1 MRKIIPIAM
10 LLLVCFPSAF
20 GNEAIIIGNVEGEGM
35 LIYPSQ
41 VEEGPDGNIYVY
53 DMADS
58 TIKVYSPDGKY
69 LRRIGG
75 QGQGPGE
82 IQRADG
88 VTFGFTEERNLFYSE
103 YFGGHPWITLVD
115 LSGEFLKV
123 KKIGIKERFGVDRA
137 VSLPGDRFLIQFS
150 FVGRPEKKKDY
161 FLQRFPEELMTLD
174 AEGKIL
180 SRIIRKSHYSR
191 ISYYDQGADL
201 GIPFIPVFVWSPFK
215 NETVIFSDGLSTKL
229 KVIDYDGKVVR
240 EIETPL
246 PEPEKVT
253 KKDLA
258 RWKEWRK
265 ESFRDKT
272 WYNRFGRVIE
282 KYKKSIYEKRPNLSG
297 IALTPEGNILVS
309 GRWSEDEQ
317 NIKYWLLDEEGNSLA
332 QITTEARNLRISKHY
347 IFYGTTDEE
356 ENILAHC
363 LKRGRS
369 EKEDLLRISRR

>member
-1 MRKIIPIAM
+1 MRKIISITF
-10 LLLVCFPSAF
+10 LLLACFLLAL
-20 GNEAIIIGNVEGEGM
+20 GDEAIIIGKEEGEGM

-41 VEEGPDGNIYVY
+41 IEEGPDGNIYVY

-58 TIKVYSPDGKY
+58 TIKAYSPAGDF
-69 LRRIGG
+69 LRNIGG

-88 VTFGFTEERNLFYSE
+88 VTFGFTEEGNLFFTE
-103 YFGGHPWITLVD
+103 YFGGHPWITLMD

-123 KKIGIKERFGVDRA
+123 KKIEIKERFGVDRA
-137 VSLPGDRFLIQFS
+137 VSLPDELFLIQFS

-161 FLQRFPEELMTLD
+161 FLQSYPEELMILD

-201 GIPFIPVFVWSPFK
+201 GIPFTPIFVWSPFK
-215 NETVIFSDGLSTKL
+215 SETVIFSDGLSTKL
-229 KVIDYDGKVVR
+229 KVIDYEGKLMG

-253 KKDLA
+253 NKDLE
-258 RWKEWRK
+258 RWKERRK

-282 KYKKSIYEKRPNLSG
+282 KYKKSIHEKRPNLSG
-297 IALTPEGNILVS
+297 IAFTPEGNILIS
-309 GRWSEDEQ
+309 GRWSDEEQ
-317 NIKYWLLDEEGNSLA
+317 SIGYWLLDEEGNSLA
-332 QITTEARNLRISKHY
+332 QITIEARNLRISRHY

-356 ENILAHC
+356 GNILVHC
-363 LKRGRS
+363 LKRGGS
-369 EKEDLLRISRR
+369 EKEDFLRIAGR